1 MEYPELVANSFRWDD
16 WERLIAHQGVTI
28 DRPYRSTHPE
38 FPNIIYPLPYGYVNG
53 TTSSD
58 GQEVDVFVG
67 SAESGLVGLILTK
80 DYRRRDR
87 EMKLL
92 YHCSP
97 KDVYMAHGFINFD
110 RRLMA
115 GTLVLRYPMQDLWRT
130 VKTAQ
135 VPVSAVAD
143 RRGPPYL

>member
-1 MEYPELVANSFRWDD
+1 MEYSELVAHRFRWDA
-16 WERLIAHQGVTI
+16 WERLIATQGVTI
-28 DRPYRSTHPE
+28 DRPYRSTHPK
-38 FPNIIYPLPYGYVNG
+38 FPDIIYPMPYGFVNG

-67 SAESGLVGLILTK
+67 SAESGLVGLILTQ

-92 YHCSP
+92 YHCGP
-97 KDVYMAHGFINFD
+97 EDVYMAHGFINFD
-110 RRLMA
+110 QRLMA

-130 VKTAQ
+130 CAAT
-135 VPVSAVAD
+135 
-143 RRGPPYL
+143 